1 MINLELALGSFWQ
14 LARHWKMGDT
24 AKLEL
29 SCEGGNLQ
37 LNFSAKLGH
46 PDNQHFRKEEL
57 PTSSTPPPSTSPPA
71 SCKRKTPSQL
81 RRQDRRRLAALDK
94 AASVQAALDKATA
107 DKAAAE
113 KATAEKAASEKAIA
127 EKTKAEKANVNTAV
141 PEAAAVKATATQA
154 VAVKPSDRSSVLR
167 FAAKQDNVGSAKVK
181 AKVTLAANKELA
193 GPALAAAAK
202 ALGPNTS
209 YREMCVEAQ
218 KIAKSVEEIDAIA
231 ALWKTYTRQ
240 MARAKKCH

>member
-1 MINLELALGSFWQ
+1 MKGRLQWNYLVGEFLNVTLVSEDCCSVLKMINLELALGSFWQ

-46 PDNQHFRKEEL
+46 PDNQHFQKEEL

-94 AASVQAALDKATA
+94 AASVQAALDKVTA
-107 DKAAAE
+107 NIWYMLDPCTLSYIWWRGRHALVCIRLLIHQGCPWE
-113 KATAEKAASEKAIA
+113 
-127 EKTKAEKANVNTAV
+127 
-141 PEAAAVKATATQA
+141 
-154 VAVKPSDRSSVLR
+154 R
-167 FAAKQDNVGSAKVK
+167 FLGW
-181 AKVTLAANKELA
+181 TLDITGVDIFSIKLV
-193 GPALAAAAK
+193 
-202 ALGPNTS
+202 S
-209 YREMCVEAQ
+209 C
-218 KIAKSVEEIDAIA
+218 
-231 ALWKTYTRQ
+231 
-240 MARAKKCH
+240 

>member
-1 MINLELALGSFWQ
+1 MTLVSEDCCSVLKMINLELALGSFWQ

-94 AASVQAALDKATA
+94 AASVQAALDKVTA
-107 DKAAAE
+107 N
-113 KATAEKAASEKAIA
+113 I
-127 EKTKAEKANVNTAV
+127 
-141 PEAAAVKATATQA
+141 
-154 VAVKPSDRSSVLR
+154 
-167 FAAKQDNVGSAKVK
+167 
-181 AKVTLAANKELA
+181 
-193 GPALAAAAK
+193 
-202 ALGPNTS
+202 
-209 YREMCVEAQ
+209 
-218 KIAKSVEEIDAIA
+218 
-231 ALWKTYTRQ
+231 
-240 MARAKKCH
+240 

>member
-1 MINLELALGSFWQ
+1 MKYN
-14 LARHWKMGDT
+14 
-24 AKLEL
+24 
-29 SCEGGNLQ
+29 N
-37 LNFSAKLGH
+37 N
-46 PDNQHFRKEEL
+46 N
-57 PTSSTPPPSTSPPA
+57 
-71 SCKRKTPSQL
+71 
-81 RRQDRRRLAALDK
+81 
-94 AASVQAALDKATA
+94 DKATA

-113 KATAEKAASEKAIA
+113 KATAEKAAFEKAIA

-141 PEAAAVKATATQA
+141 PEAAAVKATAAQA
-154 VAVKPSDRSSVLR
+154 VAVKPSVLR

>member
-1 MINLELALGSFWQ
+1 MLSKLIGFVGDFQNRVLERLVNEAKCTFLLGQ
-14 LARHWKMGDT
+14 IYLKT
-24 AKLEL
+24 
-29 SCEGGNLQ
+29 N
-37 LNFSAKLGH
+37 
-46 PDNQHFRKEEL
+46 
-57 PTSSTPPPSTSPPA
+57 A
-71 SCKRKTPSQL
+71 S
-81 RRQDRRRLAALDK
+81 D
-94 AASVQAALDKATA
+94 
-107 DKAAAE
+107 E
-113 KATAEKAASEKAIA
+113 AIA
-127 EKTKAEKANVNTAV
+127 EKTKAEKAKGNTAV

-181 AKVTLAANKELA
+181 AKVILAATKELA

>member
-57 PTSSTPPPSTSPPA
+57 PTSSTPPPSTFPPA

-113 KATAEKAASEKAIA
+113 KAASDEAIA
-127 EKTKAEKANVNTAV
+127 EKTKAEKAKGNTAV

>member
-1 MINLELALGSFWQ
+1 MKYN
-14 LARHWKMGDT
+14 
-24 AKLEL
+24 
-29 SCEGGNLQ
+29 N
-37 LNFSAKLGH
+37 N
-46 PDNQHFRKEEL
+46 N
-57 PTSSTPPPSTSPPA
+57 
-71 SCKRKTPSQL
+71 
-81 RRQDRRRLAALDK
+81 
-94 AASVQAALDKATA
+94 DKATA

-113 KATAEKAASEKAIA
+113 KATAEKAAFEKAIA

-141 PEAAAVKATATQA
+141 PEAAAVKATAAQA
-154 VAVKPSDRSSVLR
+154 VAVKPSVLR

-209 YREMCVEAQ
+209 YMEMCMEAQ

-231 ALWKTYTRQ
+231 TLWKTYSRQ
-240 MARAKKCH
+240 MAREKKCH